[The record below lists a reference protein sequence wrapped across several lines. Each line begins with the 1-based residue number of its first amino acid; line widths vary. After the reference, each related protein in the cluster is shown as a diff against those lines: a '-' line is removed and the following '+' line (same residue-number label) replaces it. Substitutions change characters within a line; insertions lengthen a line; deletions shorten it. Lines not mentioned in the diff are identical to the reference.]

1 MTTIA
6 LADDHH
12 LIRQAL
18 NELIN
23 QFPDFQ
29 VVFDAPNGKDFITK
43 LQIAKDQNALPD
55 IALVDINM
63 PVMDGYAT
71 TEYLTQHFPEVK
83 VMALSVDDNEESIIK
98 MLRSGAKGYLLKD
111 TETAD
116 FKLALNEMAVRGFYH
131 SDLVSNTL
139 FKSLKPNNGVKHIV
153 NISFQGR
160 EQEFIQLACSELT
173 YKEIADKMCLSPRTV
188 DGYRESLF
196 EKLEVKSRVGLVLFA
211 IRNGFVSIK

>member
-18 NELIN
+18 IEVIN
-23 QFPDFQ
+23 QMPDFQ
-29 VVFDAPNGKDFITK
+29 VMFDAPNGKAFINQ
-43 LQIAKDQNALPD
+43 LQVAKESNSLPN
-55 IALVDINM
+55 IALIDINM
-63 PVMDGYAT
+63 PIMDGYAT
-71 TEYLTQHFPEVK
+71 AQNISQNYPEVN

-116 FKLALNEMAVRGFYH
+116 FKFALNEMANRGFYH

-139 FKSLKPNNGVKHIV
+139 LKSLKPNNGVKHTIQ
-153 NISFQGR
+153 IPLQGR
-160 EQEFIQLACSELT
+160 ESEFIQLACTELT
-173 YKEIADKMCLSPRTV
+173 YKEIADKMFLSPRTI

-211 IRNGFVSIK
+211 IRNGFVAI

>member
-1 MTTIA
+1 MTTVA

-18 NELIN
+18 IELIN
-23 QFPDFQ
+23 QFPEFK
-29 VVFDAPNGKDFITK
+29 VVFDAPNGKDFINK
-43 LQIAKDQNALPD
+43 LQLAKENNSLPQ
-55 IALVDINM
+55 IALIDINM
-63 PVMDGYAT
+63 PVMDGYIT
-71 TEYLTQHFPEVK
+71 TENITKHFPEVN
-83 VMALSVDDNEESIIK
+83 VLALSVDDNEESIIK

-111 TETAD
+111 TETSD
-116 FKLALNEMAVRGFYH
+116 FKVALHEMASRGYYH

-139 FKSLKPNNGVKHIV
+139 LKSLKPNNGVKHTVQIQ
-153 NISFQGR
+153 FQAR
-160 EQEFIQLACSELT
+160 EQEFIQLACTELT

-211 IRNGFVSIK
+211 IKNGIVIV